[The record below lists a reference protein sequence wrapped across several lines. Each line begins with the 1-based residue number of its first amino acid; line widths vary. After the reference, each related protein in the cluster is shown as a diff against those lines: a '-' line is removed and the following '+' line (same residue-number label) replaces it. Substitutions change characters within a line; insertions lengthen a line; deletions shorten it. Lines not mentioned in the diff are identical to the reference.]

1 MSTITFK
8 GGLVHTSGSLPEVGA
23 QLPDFTV
30 TKNDLS
36 ELSLRDLHD
45 RKIIINMFPSLDT
58 ATCAKSVRRFNEEGD
73 HIHNLSILCVSA
85 DLPFAQS
92 RFCATENLH
101 NVITASVFRNPAFG
115 EKMGVTITDGPLKGL
130 LSRAIV
136 VADEKGKIIYT
147 EQVHELTNEPNYEHV
162 LSIIR

>member
-8 GGLVHTSGSLPEVGA
+8 GGPVHTSGILPEVGT

-36 ELSLRDLHD
+36 ELSLKDLLG
-45 RKIIINMFPSLDT
+45 KKLIINIFPSLDT
-58 ATCAKSVRRFNEEGD
+58 AVCAKSVRRFNEEGD
-73 HIHNLSILCVSA
+73 HIHNLTILCVSA

-101 NVITASVFRNPAFG
+101 NVITASIFRNPSFG
-115 EKMGVTITDGPLKGL
+115 EKLGVTINDGPLKGL

-136 VADEKGKIIYT
+136 VADERGKVIYT
-147 EQVHELTNEPNYEHV
+147 EQVHELTDEPNYEHV
-162 LSIIR
+162 LAIIR